1 MRIISV
7 YFSRFFVQFRV
18 SQIVSSTQSQS
29 RVFFLSL
36 SHFFCPSIYKRRFSL
51 SLLCHFFCFSISLLS
66 LFCFSIFLLLL
77 FCYSFFPREI
87 RPKLT
92 SGNTNSIQT
101 QFQMTVKKVQ
111 KVDSHFKHFD
121 FYELQKNELFMKGSN
136 CDGMCKLDNP
146 H

>member
-36 SHFFCPSIYKRRFSL
+36 SHFFCPSIYKRSFSL
-51 SLLCHFFCFSISLLS
+51 SLLFHFFVSLS
-66 LFCFSIFLLLL
+66 LFFYF

-87 RPKLT
+87 KPKLT

-101 QFQMTVKKVQ
+101 QFTVKKVQ